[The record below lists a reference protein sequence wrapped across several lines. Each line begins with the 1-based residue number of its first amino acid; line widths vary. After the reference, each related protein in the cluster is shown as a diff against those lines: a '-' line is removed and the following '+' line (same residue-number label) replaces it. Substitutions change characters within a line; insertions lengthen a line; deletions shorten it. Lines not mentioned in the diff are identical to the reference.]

1 MEKEDSFQTLAG
13 AFFPT
18 TIMVFCRSRVAAT
31 VKQSKINTLKTI
43 ILLYSLDS
51 GVLKNVRIYSCPSEL
66 RSELLFNNLGNCYL
80 YLLSIR
86 SGTQCTLI
94 FTIQGNSQRLF
105 NVQGCGLENL
115 NKIKIQMDICL
126 ETQSFS
132 PGVFLLKKFYLKS
145 DLTNYIGILH
155 DAL

>member
-18 TIMVFCRSRVAAT
+18 TIMVFCRSRVTAT

-43 ILLYSLDS
+43 ILHYCLES
-51 GVLKNVRIYSCPSEL
+51 GVLKNVRIYSCPSEPC
-66 RSELLFNNLGNCYL
+66 SELLFNNLGNCYF
-80 YLLSIR
+80 YLLITVTIR

-105 NVQGCGLENL
+105 HVQECGLENL

-132 PGVFLLKKFYLKS
+132 LVFFY
-145 DLTNYIGILH
+145 
-155 DAL
+155 